1 MLLASKLID
10 TDALLKVVWVSFAA
24 AVGGTAAFSLAI
36 FGAARFADLR
46 RGGRG
51 LEAGMFAVLGGIGL
65 AICFAGVAIG
75 LYAIINK

>member
-10 TDALLKVVWVSFAA
+10 TEALLKVVWVSLAA
-24 AVGGTAAFSLAI
+24 GVGGTAAFSLAI

-46 RGGRG
+46 RGGRA
-51 LEAGMFAVLGGIGL
+51 LESGMFAAVAAISL